1 MTKSVSRI
9 RGGSQWLLEKLLT
22 AQCSQKRL
30 GLDYDSKKSGL
41 NIALRSQSKRKKLL
55 DTGFPLE
62 TSGLKG
68 FKRVAGR

>member
-1 MTKSVSRI
+1 MALGKTISRSVFS
-9 RGGSQWLLEKLLT
+9 
-22 AQCSQKRL
+22 KRL

-62 TSGLKG
+62 TSGRKG

>member
-1 MTKSVSRI
+1 MALGKTINRSVFS
-9 RGGSQWLLEKLLT
+9 
-22 AQCSQKRL
+22 KRL

-41 NIALRSQSKRKKLL
+41 NNALRSQPKRKKRL
-55 DTGFPLE
+55 DTGFPLK